1 MVTEE
6 VAAKAVP
13 LIGAAAGGTINYLFM
28 DHFQEMARGHFI
40 VKRLE
45 KSYGTELVERVYG
58 ELVI

>member
-6 VAAKAVP
+6 AAAKAVP
-13 LIGAAAGGTINYLFM
+13 IVGAAAGGTINYLFM

-45 KSYGTELVERVYG
+45 QKYGTAAVERAYRD
-58 ELVI
+58 LVI